1 MPLTIQGQLSSP
13 SDSTVSQY
21 PFRMSGVI
29 AKSENFTT
37 RRSANYKASDW
48 GHDFVQSLKSDYAE
62 ENYTRRSENL
72 KEKVKLMFADQVCR
86 GSLSSTL
93 KLINVIQRLG
103 VSYHFDGEIRAS
115 LDTINKKNYGWEKD
129 DLFTRALRFRL
140 LRQHRYEVSQDVFK
154 QFMAEMTNT
163 SSAGVLAEAS
173 FNDIEGVV
181 SVYEASF
188 YAFEGEDILD
198 EARKLVTEILQEYLL
213 SSAKDQ
219 GNTNSITERLVRH
232 ALELPFHW
240 IARRVEARW
249 YIDTYEMMQDM
260 NPLLLEFAKLDFNIL
275 QAKYQEELKHISRWW
290 KELGCIELLS
300 FSRNRF
306 VEMFVWSIW
315 CHFEPEFDISRVEI
329 TKWGAL
335 ATLVDDAYD
344 VYGTLE
350 ELKMFTDAVERW
362 DVNKIADLPDYM
374 KVLYLAVYNTTN
386 AIAYE
391 VLKKRGLD
399 ILSDLKKVWADFCKA
414 YFLEA
419 KWYYSGYT
427 PTFEEYMDNGW
438 VSASG
443 YSMPLYAYLLQ
454 GNEITKEALE
464 CIENHSSDFVRY
476 SLMIIRLLDDL
487 QTSSHEQERGDT
499 PKAIQ
504 CYMHQNGVSET
515 IAREHIKH
523 MIHDLWKKM
532 NGDEYSRSIFPR
544 QFIDFVENYA
554 RSCHCIYQFEDW
566 YGGKAGPGMKNRI
579 VLLIEKPIPIKK
591 NSLT

>member
-1 MPLTIQGQLSSP
+1 
-13 SDSTVSQY
+13 
-21 PFRMSGVI
+21 
-29 AKSENFTT
+29 
-37 RRSANYKASDW
+37 
-48 GHDFVQSLKSDYAE
+48 
-62 ENYTRRSENL
+62 
-72 KEKVKLMFADQVCR
+72 
-86 GSLSSTL
+86 
-93 KLINVIQRLG
+93 
-103 VSYHFDGEIRAS
+103 
-115 LDTINKKNYGWEKD
+115 
-129 DLFTRALRFRL
+129 
-140 LRQHRYEVSQDVFK
+140 
-154 QFMAEMTNT
+154 
-163 SSAGVLAEAS
+163 
-173 FNDIEGVV
+173 
-181 SVYEASF
+181 
-188 YAFEGEDILD
+188 
-198 EARKLVTEILQEYLL
+198 
-213 SSAKDQ
+213 
-219 GNTNSITERLVRH
+219 
-232 ALELPFHW
+232 
-240 IARRVEARW
+240 
-249 YIDTYEMMQDM
+249 MMQDM
-260 NPLLLEFAKLDFNIL
+260 DPLLLEFAKLDFNIL
-275 QAKYQEELKHISRWW
+275 QAKYQDELKHIS
-290 KELGCIELLS
+290 S

-315 CHFEPEFDISRVEI
+315 CHFEPEFDIIRVEI

-362 DVNKIADLPDYM
+362 DVNKIVDLPDYM

-399 ILSDLKKVWADFCKA
+399 ILSDLNKVWADFCKA
-414 YFLEA
+414 YFLEI
-419 KWYYSGYT
+419 KCYYSGYT

-438 VSASG
+438 ISASG

-464 CIENHSSDFVRY
+464 CIKNDSSDFLRY

-487 QTSSHEQERGDT
+487 QTSSVNRGDT

-544 QFIDFVENYA
+544 QFINFVENWA
-554 RSCHCIYQFEDW
+554 HSCHCIYQFEDW
-566 YGGKAGPGMKNRI
+566 YGGKVGPEMKNRV
-579 VLLIEKPIPIKK
+579 VLLIEKPISIKN
-591 NSLT
+591 NSLP

>member
-1 MPLTIQGQLSSP
+1 MALKIEGQLSSP
-13 SDSTVSQY
+13 RDSTVSHYQLM
-21 PFRMSGVI
+21 MSGVI
-29 AKSENFTT
+29 EKSENFTT

-62 ENYTRRSENL
+62 ENYTRRSEKL
-72 KEKVKLMFADQVCR
+72 KENLRLMFADQVR
-86 GSLSSTL
+86 SGSLSSTL

-103 VSYHFDGEIRAS
+103 VSYHFEGEIRAS

-140 LRQHRYEVSQDVFK
+140 LRQHRYKVSQDDFK
-154 QFMAEMTNT
+154 RFMADMT
-163 SSAGVLAEAS
+163 SSA

-188 YAFEGEDILD
+188 YALEGEDILD
-198 EARKLVTEILQEYLL
+198 EARKLVTEVLKEYLL

-219 GNTNSITERLVRH
+219 ANINSITERLVRH

-240 IARRVEARW
+240 IAPRVEARW

-275 QAKYQEELKHISRWW
+275 QAKYQNEVKDISRWW

-300 FSRNRF
+300 FSRNRI
-306 VEMFVWSIW
+306 VEMFVWTVW
-315 CHFEPEFDISRVEI
+315 CHFEPEFDISREEI

-335 ATLVDDAYD
+335 ATLADDAYD

-350 ELKMFTDAVERW
+350 ELNMFTDAVERW
-362 DVNKIADLPDYM
+362 DVNKIVDLPDYM
-374 KVLYLAVYNTTN
+374 KVLFLAVYNTTN

-391 VLKKRGLD
+391 ILKKRGID
-399 ILSDLKKVWADFCKA
+399 ILSYLKKVWADYCKA
-414 YFLEA
+414 FLVEA
-419 KWYYSGYT
+419 KWYFSGYT

-438 VSASG
+438 ISASG

-464 CIENHSSDFVRY
+464 CIKNHSSDFVRY
-476 SLMIIRLLDDL
+476 SLMIIRLVDDL
-487 QTSSHEQERGDT
+487 QTSSYEQERGDAPT
-499 PKAIQ
+499 AIQ

-515 IAREHIKH
+515 IARERIKH

-544 QFIDFVENYA
+544 QFIDFVENFA

-566 YGGKAGPGMKNRI
+566 YGGKAGPELKNR
-579 VLLIEKPIPIKK
+579 VVSLIEKPIQIKK

>member
-21 PFRMSGVI
+21 QLRMSGVI

-62 ENYTRRSENL
+62 ENYTRRSEKL

-103 VSYHFDGEIRAS
+103 VSYHFNGEIRAS

-154 QFMAEMTNT
+154 RFMAEMTNT
-163 SSAGVLAEAS
+163 SSALD
-173 FNDIEGVV
+173 DIEGVV

-260 NPLLLEFAKLDFNIL
+260 DPLLLEFAKLDFNIL
-275 QAKYQEELKHISRWW
+275 QVKYQDELKHISRWW

-300 FSRNRF
+300 FSRNRI

-350 ELKMFTDAVERW
+350 ELNMFTDAVERW
-362 DVNKIADLPDYM
+362 DVNKIVDLPDYM

-438 VSASG
+438 ISASG

-464 CIENHSSDFVRY
+464 CIKNHSSDFVRY

-487 QTSSHEQERGDT
+487 QTSSHEQDRGDT

-544 QFIDFVENYA
+544 QFIDFVENWA

-566 YGGKAGPGMKNRI
+566 YGGKAGPEMKNRV
-579 VLLIEKPIPIKK
+579 VLLIEKPISIKK